1 MSTAMSDHAVIVRF
15 SYPQPN
21 LTDLFQL
28 EDRLE
33 DELIASGD
41 GECDGHELAPQG
53 DATLFLYG
61 PDADR
66 LFEKVRPIL
75 QSTPFLRGAVVR
87 LRYGPPEAGVR
98 EERVILGK
106 QPQSIH

>member
-1 MSTAMSDHAVIVRF
+1 MSDHAVIVRF
-15 SYPQPN
+15 NYPEKN
-21 LTDLFQL
+21 LRDLFNL

-33 DELIASGD
+33 DELTVSGD
-41 GECDGHELAPQG
+41 GECDGHELAPHG

-66 LFEKVRPIL
+66 LFAKVRPIL
-75 QSTPFLRGAVVR
+75 QETPFLRGAVVR
-87 LRYGPPEAGVR
+87 LRYGPPEDGVR

-106 QPQSIH
+106 QSPQSIH